1 MSFTTPSGTRVTSRP
16 TVGGTP
22 VAASVPKPVLLEIR
36 QVATVDQ
43 NDLVAVSEA
52 LLDARRFLDS
62 IGLADLGT
70 KILWNDG
77 TLVIIAKGDR
87 K

>member
-1 MSFTTPSGTRVTSRP
+1 MSFTTPSGTRITSRP

-43 NDLVAVSEA
+43 NDLGAVAEA

-62 IGLADLGT
+62 IGLAHLET
-70 KILWNDG
+70 QIIWERG